1 MELRQLRY
9 FVRVVELGS
18 MGRAAQDLGVVT
30 SALSQQISRLESELS
45 TRLLQR
51 TSTGVIP
58 TAAGVAL
65 WHEAELVLRHAA
77 NAAQAAKSARLA
89 GHVSIGLA
97 PTTSSVLAVPLL
109 QAMRSRYPDVRLHLV
124 ESLSGNLGQML
135 ERRQLDL
142 AVMFHAGV
150 REGWSLTPVLSE
162 QLFVIG
168 HPGHHALLQRSA
180 LALSDIVEL
189 PLVLPTGS
197 HGLRAIIDAAFFH
210 SGREPNLVAQV
221 DGLSMLMDIV
231 RAGEAAT
238 IQPGAAAVRANDSQL
253 VTVPLKDK
261 RMVRRNLVASLADD
275 QLSPAGLAARVV
287 LVDVMRTLVMADCWP
302 GAELLGP

>member
-1 MELRQLRY
+1 
-9 FVRVVELGS
+9 
-18 MGRAAQDLGVVT
+18 
-30 SALSQQISRLESELS
+30 
-45 TRLLQR
+45 
-51 TSTGVIP
+51 
-58 TAAGVAL
+58 
-65 WHEAELVLRHAA
+65 
-77 NAAQAAKSARLA
+77 
-89 GHVSIGLA
+89 
-97 PTTSSVLAVPLL
+97 
-109 QAMRSRYPDVRLHLV
+109 
-124 ESLSGNLGQML
+124 
-135 ERRQLDL
+135 
-142 AVMFHAGV
+142 
-150 REGWSLTPVLSE
+150 
-162 QLFVIG
+162 
-168 HPGHHALLQRSA
+168 LQRSA

-210 SGREPNLVAQV
+210 YGREPNLVAQV

-302 GAELLGP
+302 GAELVTA